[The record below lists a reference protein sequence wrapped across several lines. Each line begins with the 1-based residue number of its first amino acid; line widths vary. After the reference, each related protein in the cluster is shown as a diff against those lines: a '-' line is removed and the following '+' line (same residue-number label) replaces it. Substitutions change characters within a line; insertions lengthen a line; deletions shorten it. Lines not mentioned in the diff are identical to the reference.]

1 MQVLAHIVY
10 KSRKSSDRA
19 KRDASKAARPTRD
32 SDTQFV
38 DIAEIIIIQ
47 FLEALGDN
55 QIDILCCESNST
67 PTQADG
73 EFSNCPTKA

>member
-1 MQVLAHIVY
+1 MQVLAHIAY
-10 KSRKSSDRA
+10 YASKSSHRA
-19 KRDASKAARPTRD
+19 RCDISEATRPTRD

-38 DIAEIIIIQ
+38 DIVETIIIR

-55 QIDILCCESNST
+55 QIDKLCCESNST

-73 EFSNCPTKA
+73 ELSNCPTKA